1 MNVLRNSRPRINAF
15 KLAGRV
21 QRQAEPDVAI
31 SREKIVNSNNWDNSG
46 DDLQRIIDDAIRSGN
61 YSNLGNDV
69 DDIIER
75 VKREAREFTSAAA
88 GTAADV
94 LNGSR
99 TTFKKQ
105 GLGGNK
111 SFGSNFFTSDGGR
124 YFTRVNSKDL
134 PVIYKSDSSILAGG
148 VVRLALGIPNMF
160 VSGISLLGG
169 LLASGLNIEM
179 LLIVIAILGTWFGF
193 STFEV
198 FKGRKFLKL
207 RKLMKVIRSMGIA
220 SGEKASVDLRLLT
233 GGSNDSAEKVREG
246 VNYMLS
252 NDWLPQG
259 HLSNDGNTLIL
270 TNDAYAMYQ
279 LAMKNYEQRSNDTKR
294 EAFKKEEREA
304 SDNKGTLSPEVRAV
318 VDSGRDYIRQMQ
330 ELNDRI
336 PGVEISEKIDKI
348 KMLTERIISRV
359 EEHPE
364 QVAQTKKLMKYY
376 LPMMIKLLTAYAEM
390 DSQVHTGDNI
400 QNSKKQIE
408 GVLNSLNDAFEKL
421 LDNLYEDTAFDVASD
436 VTVLENMLKQE
447 GLKEQELKSDVK

>member
-1 MNVLRNSRPRINAF
+1 
-15 KLAGRV
+15 
-21 QRQAEPDVAI
+21 
-31 SREKIVNSNNWDNSG
+31 
-46 DDLQRIIDDAIRSGN
+46 
-61 YSNLGNDV
+61 
-69 DDIIER
+69 
-75 VKREAREFTSAAA
+75 
-88 GTAADV
+88 
-94 LNGSR
+94 
-99 TTFKKQ
+99 
-105 GLGGNK
+105 
-111 SFGSNFFTSDGGR
+111 
-124 YFTRVNSKDL
+124 
-134 PVIYKSDSSILAGG
+134 
-148 VVRLALGIPNMF
+148 
-160 VSGISLLGG
+160 
-169 LLASGLNIEM
+169 
-179 LLIVIAILGTWFGF
+179 
-193 STFEV
+193 
-198 FKGRKFLKL
+198 
-207 RKLMKVIRSMGIA
+207 MKVIRSMGIA